1 MFAQQFG
8 DWVPRYG
15 FGAST
20 APWQYLLE
28 MFSRKMS
35 FIMETRIH
43 VAGYVKEGFR
53 GQKVVSL
60 LSLKINLEAWGVL
73 SCHVGDR

>member
-1 MFAQQFG
+1 MQQFG
-8 DWVPRYG
+8 DWVPQYG

-20 APWQYLLE
+20 APRKYLLE
-28 MFSRKMS
+28 MFSRKLR

-43 VAGYVKEGFR
+43 MAGYVKEGFG

-60 LSLKINLEAWGVL
+60 RSLKINLEAWGML
-73 SCHVGDR
+73 GSHVGDR